1 MACASFASDTFHVC
15 GLCAQEE
22 VPPFKRGYPIQCI
35 PPLFPLPPAADV
47 KFVENSSVVKE
58 AQEKANAALMEYTLC
73 NYPHTTDKFRQL
85 LIQLADV
92 RSLSMQAEEY
102 LYHKHLSGDVPC
114 NSLLIQMLHSKRT

>member
-1 MACASFASDTFHVC
+1 MEA
-15 GLCAQEE
+15 E
-22 VPPFKRGYPIQCI
+22 RN
-35 PPLFPLPPAADV
+35 V

-73 NYPHTTDKFRQL
+73 NYPHATDKFRQL
-85 LIQLADV
+85 LMQLANV

-114 NSLLIQMLHSKRT
+114 NSLLIQMLHAKRT